1 MKRLIRVGV
10 REIQMSELEEWW
22 SDTETE
28 KHAEGRGEG
37 AVDENCRRG
46 GRERWSRVDGKSAGR
61 RRRTLQWRSER
72 IVAAQR
78 IIWHVDPEYLD
89 INQALGLCQRQKL
102 YDADR
107 KRVV

>member
-72 IVAAQR
+72 IVADQR
-78 IIWHVDPEYLD
+78 TGEVERDGEQL
-89 INQALGLCQRQKL
+89 QKRG
-102 YDADR
+102 AR
-107 KRVV
+107 TGGR